1 MPEIGKYI
9 YGIINSNQ
17 KLTEATAKSLAKE
30 AGVTASK
37 TIKTIPCQDISA
49 VVSDSE
55 SADFSDMRRDVLARN
70 LVRHQKVIEAIGKRM
85 PEYAIIPLKL
95 GTIAKDEDEVGLIL
109 SKGYQLFKDIFSKIT
124 GKIEIDVA
132 CTWSDFSSL
141 LKEIGEEGRI
151 KEFKQS
157 LLANS
162 KGVSV
167 DDRMKVGLMVQKAV
181 ERKSEDYAGEVLNSL
196 KTVSRDVKIHQRQ
209 DDKMIANYAFL
220 IDKTKVEQFYKKA
233 EELDDYFQGQIDFR
247 CVGPLP
253 PYSFYT
259 LEVKKMRFEE
269 VDWARGKLDL
279 DDLVSSKEIEK
290 ARRRKALLTH
300 PDRSPAAAG
309 REAEFDQVNK
319 AYNILVDYCL
329 AFGQISQAGQVS
341 FKEEDFEKNS
351 ILVKV
356 KE

>member
-1 MPEIGKYI
+1 MPEIKKYI

-17 KLTEATAKSLAKE
+17 ELTFEPFLSDDASSAKVQALATAAY
-30 AGVTASK
+30 
-37 TIKTIPCQDISA
+37 QDISA
-49 VVSDSE
+49 IVSDSE
-55 SADFSDMRRDVLARN
+55 SADFFHMRRDVLARN
-70 LVRHQKVIEAIGKRM
+70 LVRHQKVIEAIGKTM

-95 GTIAKDEDEVGLIL
+95 GTIAKDKDEVGLIL

-162 KGVSV
+162 KEVSV

-181 ERKSEDYAGEVLNSL
+181 EKKSEGYAGEVLNSL
-196 KTVSRDVKIHQRQ
+196 KTVSQDVKIHERM

-220 IDKTKVEQFYKKA
+220 IDKTKVGQFYKKV
-233 EELDDYFQGQIDFR
+233 EELDGYFQGQLDFR

-279 DDLVSSKEIEK
+279 GGLVSSKEIEK

-300 PDRSPAAAG
+300 PDRSSAAAG

-319 AYNILVDYCL
+319 AYNILQEYCQ
-329 AFGQISQAGQVS
+329 GESCS
-341 FKEEDFEKNS
+341 FDPEEFEKNS

-356 KE
+356 KG

>member
-1 MPEIGKYI
+1 MPEIKKYI

-17 KLTEATAKSLAKE
+17 ELTEATAKSLAKE
-30 AGVTASK
+30 AGMTASK
-37 TIKTIPCQDISA
+37 TIKTIPYQDISA

-55 SADFSDMRRDVLARN
+55 NTDFSHMRRDVLARN

-85 PEYAIIPLKL
+85 PDYAIIPLKL

-109 SKGYQLFKDIFSKIT
+109 SKGYQLFKDIFSKVA

-132 CTWSDFSSL
+132 CIWSDFSSL
-141 LKEIGEEGRI
+141 LKETGEEGRI

-162 KGVSV
+162 KGISV

-181 ERKSEDYAGEVLNSL
+181 ERKNEDCAGEVLNSL
-196 KTVSRDVKIHQRQ
+196 KTVSQDVKIHQCM

-220 IDKTKVEQFYKKA
+220 IDKTKVGYFYKKV
-233 EELDDYFQGQIDFR
+233 EELDGYFQGQLDFK

-259 LEVKKMRFEE
+259 LEIKKMEYEE
-269 VDWARGKLDL
+269 VDWARKELGLDE
-279 DDLVSSKEIEK
+279 LVSKKEIEK
-290 ARRRKALLTH
+290 AYKGKSLLTH
-300 PDRSPAAAG
+300 PDRNPDTPG
-309 REAEFDQVNK
+309 KKEEFDKVNK
-319 AYNILVDYCL
+319 AHNIVNDYSL
-329 AFGQISQAGQVS
+329 AGGEVPGGERIS
-341 FKEEDFEKNS
+341 FKAEDFGKNS
-351 ILVKV
+351 ILVRV
-356 KE
+356 KK